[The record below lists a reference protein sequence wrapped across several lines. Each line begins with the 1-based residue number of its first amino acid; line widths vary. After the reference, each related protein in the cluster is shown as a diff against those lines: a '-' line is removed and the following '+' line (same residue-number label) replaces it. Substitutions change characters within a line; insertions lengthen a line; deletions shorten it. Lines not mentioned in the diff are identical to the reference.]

1 MSRKCMLTTFDNPFD
16 PFEKFD
22 DWARFD
28 ETKGYYS
35 CSRLARIVKVSEDL
49 TQKEIDDAIETAV
62 DEIIKYDPINIYKKV
77 TKEVT
82 DQILLDALET

>member
-28 ETKGYYS
+28 EAKGYYS
-35 CSRLARIVKVSEDL
+35 CSRLARIAKISEEL
-49 TQKEIDDAIETAV
+49 SQKEIE
-62 DEIIKYDPINIYKKV
+62 DEIERAIDEIVVNDPINIYKKFV
-77 TKEVT
+77 KEVA
-82 DQILLDALET
+82 DQTIQAESEA